1 MTEERRAISEVRDI
15 PTEIWIKI
23 LSGIAGLSLV
33 LAGFIGVRA
42 LDKLD
47 IIGDTLTGLVI
58 FVKTNTSEI
67 SVLKEADKEINIKV
81 DGISRRVYK
90 LEGAK

>member
-15 PTEIWIKI
+15 PTELWIKV
-23 LSGIAGLSLV
+23 LSGIAGISLILV
-33 LAGFIGVRA
+33 AFIGVRA

-47 IIGDTLTGLVI
+47 QIGDTLTGLVV
-58 FVKTNTSEI
+58 FVQTNISEI
-67 SVLKEADKEINIKV
+67 TNLKETDKEIIIKV
-81 DGISRRVYK
+81 DGISKRVYK

>member
-67 SVLKEADKEINIKV
+67 STLKEADKEIIIKV
-81 DGISRRVYK
+81 DGISKRVYK

>member
-15 PTEIWIKI
+15 PTEVWIKV

-58 FVKTNTSEI
+58 FVKANTSEI
-67 SVLKEADKEINIKV
+67 SNLKETDKEIIIKV

-90 LEGAK
+90 LEGLK

>member
-1 MTEERRAISEVRDI
+1 MTEERRAINQVQDI
-15 PTEIWIKI
+15 PAEIWIKV

-47 IIGDTLTGLVI
+47 IIGDAVTGLVI
-58 FVKTNTSEI
+58 FVKTNSSEI
-67 SVLKEADKEINIKV
+67 SALKESDKEINIKV
-81 DGISRRVYK
+81 DGISKRVYK